1 MLDELKAV
9 FESSTIKPTYDYV
22 HVILAL
28 FIFGEHQKGIG
39 RYRLE
44 KELSIGSG
52 TAKSL
57 VKRLK
62 KDIEFITILSNDN
75 KRTGHILTENG
86 ENYLSRI
93 KQKIPFIEEGDLS
106 IVKNIIIE
114 SQNVNP
120 YVCIVKNAAKSLTN
134 GLDQRDAAI
143 KVGGTGASCLIYD
156 GTNLTF
162 PSLSMSKPDEEYM
175 KVDEEVQEYFEEKVK
190 TLNSSLEK
198 NDIIII
204 GQGNDSKKA
213 RLSALNAALTL
224 IS

>member
-1 MLDELKAV
+1 MLDELEAV
-9 FESSTIKPTYDYV
+9 FKSSTIKPTYDYV

-28 FIFGEHQKGIG
+28 FIFGKHQKGIG

-62 KDIEFITILSNDN
+62 ENIKFITILSNEN
-75 KRTGHILTENG
+75 KRTGHVLTEKG
-86 ENYLSRI
+86 ENFLSRI
-93 KQKIPFIEEGDLS
+93 KKKILFIEECDLS
-106 IVKNIIIE
+106 IVKSIIIE

-120 YVCIVKNAAKSLTN
+120 YFCMIKSATKKLTN
-134 GLDQRDAAI
+134 GIEQRDAAI

-162 PSLSMSKPDEEYM
+162 PILSMSKDDDEYM
-175 KVDEEVQEYFEEKVK
+175 KVNEEIQKYFEEKIK
-190 TLNSSLEK
+190 LLDSSLEK
-198 NDIIII
+198 SDIIII

-213 RLSALNAALTL
+213 RLSALNAALTVL
-224 IS
+224 

>member
-1 MLDELKAV
+1 MLDELEAV
-9 FESSTIKPTYDYV
+9 FSSSTIKPSYEYV

-28 FIFGEHQKGIG
+28 FIFGKHQSGIG

-62 KDIEFITILSNDN
+62 KNIGFITILSNVN
-75 KRTGHILTENG
+75 KRTGHILTEKG
-86 ENYLSRI
+86 EDFLSRV

-114 SQNVNP
+114 AQNVNP
-120 YVCIVKNAAKSLTN
+120 YFCAVKNAAKKLTN

-143 KVGGTGASCLIYD
+143 KVGGSGASCLIYD

-162 PSLSMSKPDEEYM
+162 PTLSMSKDDKEYM
-175 KVDEEVQEYFEEKVK
+175 KVDKDVQKYFEERLKS
-190 TLNSSLEK
+190 LNSILEK

-204 GQGNDSKKA
+204 GQGDDSKKA

-224 IS
+224 I

>member
-9 FESSTIKPTYDYV
+9 FESSTIKPTYEYV

-28 FIFGEHQKGIG
+28 FIFGNHEKGIG

-62 KDIEFITILSNDN
+62 KNIGFITILSNDN
-75 KRTGHILTENG
+75 KRTGHILTEKG
-86 ENYLSRI
+86 EDFLSRV

-114 SQNVNP
+114 AQNVNP
-120 YVCIVKNAAKSLTN
+120 FFCAVKNAAKKLTN

-143 KVGGTGASCLIYD
+143 KVGGSGASCLIYD
-156 GTNLTF
+156 GTNLNF
-162 PSLSMSKPDEEYM
+162 PTLSMSKDDEENM
-175 KVDEEVQEYFEEKVK
+175 KVDKDVQKYFEERLKS
-190 TLNSSLEK
+190 LNSILEK

-204 GQGNDSKKA
+204 GQGDDSKKA

-224 IS
+224 I